1 MEKRRCNENKIKP
14 ENSAVKKY
22 FKIILA
28 VMFLCFLGKLVF
40 VEGYP
45 SEEEK
50 SLSENLFSMGT
61 EFLNRSWGDVDSD
74 GEANLKFSENES
86 GIKIKFGADE
96 NGNELEWFVA
106 NRNGDSV
113 RLYCADMVQH
123 GCFNT
128 YSKTLDSIGNY
139 ETTKSNN
146 WVTSSIRA
154 FLGRNQGGYPG
165 NMDSRTGM
173 WDACAGER
181 GEFEKRYFTDDMLL
195 KVKPNRVFTLG
206 SDGKEFTSLD
216 RFWLPAVIGGNKEAF
231 GTAISLSPSASFT
244 DNPIDEKINLIP
256 PKYLKGKE
264 FWTRTAFGENAL
276 YLKDGQIREAL
287 VTESKG
293 YCPVMELM
301 INDVYFISAVQGDKA
316 YSDGVFKII
325 PSDEK
330 KPYYLKYGPVGRTD
344 VKLAENI
351 ETSSQLK
358 IPYYLDE
365 QNGEKEKNEN
375 ERAYLMSFL
384 TNKET
389 GESYFASQTIQKAQ
403 NGESIF
409 DLSNVKNGKYEIK
422 SWIEISE
429 NENGGIFR
437 TSKVKTSSLQ
447 KGYSVTFEEAEN
459 IRFLNEKNEDLTGQ
473 SVFVSEDKPFRY
485 MAYVEKDYNMSQIT
499 NSLTSYDNEDYEIL
513 LSPLRV
519 TSANPYARSD
529 SEEIQPLVVGGGII
543 TQGLN
548 SVVYEPREAKNYWEY
563 EISNLST
570 NVAVRATGAGNSNR
584 YRLFLPSETMRVFS
598 DLYIDTQSINLN
610 VVNTGQTF
618 SAGQSIDIKFSP
630 KIGFDISEMTVKL
643 VPSTWIE
650 KIDNNGSGK
659 DIIKESCRKE
669 YDENLEAL
677 VFRRE
682 GEFYVSINA
691 KISSDCDIYLF
702 VDGFAEEQCKILFRG
717 SGNDGEIA
725 DIYSVGELYLIN
737 GKDKTAISNVGYI
750 TECGEII
757 NVRYYLKSR
766 YCGKDNAINLTY
778 DSGNKSIKSAPH
790 TDTENGME
798 YYEWEGISIEG
809 DYMFSLEG
817 IVKRSDPSI
826 YFSDINFAVND
837 AYEIVVDT
845 SCGTKDKVFYGAVY
859 RFKIKPKEVYDWK
872 ENEGLNITTSGEENT
887 VIGNKDD
894 EGYYYVNIYG
904 KGNKGITEMMTI
916 YFSGVQK
923 MPPKSDL
930 INVSFSDEDK
940 NLKLYH
946 AEESGFT
953 EIPTAV
959 MAKNFLITDNK
970 VDTDT
975 VTESTTFEV
984 TGSQLD
990 DAVDYAETN
999 KTLTRE
1005 EDDNYYIYNFTLKM
1019 KEAVVK
1025 DSNNS
1030 DDINSSEYKDIT
1042 LVYLDKDG
1050 NPENYTKK
1058 ANWKSENLAAKFND
1072 IEMQIRKRKH
1082 FNFDNTTD
1090 ITLSLYELKDANS
1103 IVKVDDKEYSGS
1115 ISSYP
1120 VETKIPIEATFKFS
1134 GSRLQ
1139 EVEFE
1144 KKWKD
1149 TTETEDKIELP
1160 YTFQVKSLS
1169 FLPYFA
1175 KALTSFTP
1183 QWDQSYKNHITIGE
1197 AKLTDSK
1204 VIDPPA
1210 ESGDTGMTTRG
1221 DTAGDENTEETKQ
1234 PRFAGNMAIT
1244 LDCTDLESIKC
1255 NMRHENVYFENKPT
1269 DFSFSED
1276 ALFEGEG
1283 DDKVKKWEL
1292 TKELKPANSSWDDA
1306 LEFGTEVE
1314 FEENKTI
1321 NFILDVKDDVFYKEQ
1336 TFDILGQSTTVVSN
1350 MKYVTSNKDIQI
1362 KVNIKGKYTVLLDA
1376 DNNPYLTGSANLI
1389 IEDPITEA
1397 NNAVELNILRTV
1409 KRGAFI
1415 SNSDKNSDIAGENIL
1430 KFPDP
1435 ALVEDISDDD
1445 REAFIWVDVNDVEEK
1460 LQGEMMAVKFSGDI
1474 KVENDYESHASDIA
1488 FNNLFTISEIK
1499 SDSKIFI
1506 TNKNK
1511 RMIKIL
1517 GDENINFNTMTH
1529 IKGKGYQEVIPDILD
1544 NSNAIDVNIPNNL
1557 FVTNGYNFK
1566 LEINITSD
1574 YDGIDME
1581 ISCTTE
1587 DNEDKSIIER
1597 DDESTADKK
1606 VFIIEDINKDINIK
1620 ISNIKIKKFNITY
1633 PTIEGIKICDLWE
1646 NSTDDKSGKSYI
1658 ANIHDSS
1665 SVTIR
1670 QINENSEKV
1679 FTENEDGEHGFMK
1692 LTEATKENG
1701 EIINIAD
1708 FEDGNLIGYTVII
1721 NNVTGSLV
1729 LEVSEPDKFLP
1740 VDKTYEV
1747 MFNYPDS
1754 VNFNWVEGV
1763 NSRAIKSDKL
1773 EVMSGTTLKFT
1784 VDKFEGYKYEGITVY
1799 GTEGE
1804 MVPQTET
1811 INGETKEVYTINDIK
1826 RDEGILVKVK
1836 GEVTRIKN
1844 YIKFDWLN
1852 PDEMVGLPLDGAIK
1866 VELPDRDDNFVNCG
1880 VPVYFGDD
1888 VTFYVTVLDRYSQ
1901 SADAMELTKLSSDI
1915 DFTKDLLQSDYSKR
1929 KFAYTT
1935 SGGIRSEEKIG
1946 ISRISPNI
1954 SEIEFEVSN
1963 GIGAVYDLSNDSEI
1977 TTIKKELYEGESFK
1991 FYIEKDDRYE
2001 IESVEPISL
2010 DLASGYYEYNKLS
2023 ELKKEDAEG
2032 VENAYIIENLFG
2044 RVYIKVTL
2052 KYKVYEIL
2060 FKEGEQEGLQGDD
2073 IDVDKFN
2080 IKSVSGNQTEL
2091 IDKKRIMAP
2100 HGEEITIT
2108 LEFNERFDKF
2118 DAGKTNNAN
2127 MSGIG
2132 SITLQNIDKGEIGR
2146 MIKDRNSNE
2155 LQITA
2160 VFKGT
2165 NTVKLNYFEVNSY
2178 SIDFPEDPKGYTI
2191 HASVDGNPGGQ
2202 ITESSPQSV
2211 KDGNTY
2217 EFYIRPL
2224 GGGFS
2229 PSTSAVTLVTSN
2241 GERIALE
2248 ADKDTMDQEYI
2259 LYKTPEIYRD
2269 ATIEVESKKQ
2279 KFDVK
2284 HEGYNV
2290 SFYYPVY
2297 KSTGEML
2304 YPLEAYGNKAPDK
2317 VESGA
2322 TWIFYVKAN
2331 KGYDISELT
2340 AKTNTGKEIIDRGM
2354 VSGIPAE
2361 DDEPGYNEYR
2371 KFEIDSINLDTT
2383 VSVDN
2388 IKIKEYQIRFELDQ
2402 TMELSENL
2410 KDLITVYDDSGNKFS
2425 WDSLNKVLYG
2435 KAEHFSKFRFK
2446 VIINEAY
2453 SKSNLTF
2460 TPRTESSEITGE
2472 TIDKNG
2478 EYWEISE
2485 SLINKGYD
2493 LIITVSGFQR
2503 NKYFV
2508 TFEGKGI
2515 IFDDNKGEVI
2525 SSWDEFNQVQVPNEN
2540 NKKEILHE
2548 TGEIVFRVK
2557 ENTEDGYSIDG
2568 NLEVRATNGS
2578 ISSSYREGTT
2588 SDGKKYKE
2596 YTLLNVVS
2604 DTTVNV
2610 SGAKSMFYTIN
2621 FKSDLNESTDGADV
2635 PPVGLKILD
2644 TEGRNISSGIRT
2656 TNGSNVKF
2664 SIVMDTE
2671 YTQLTPQVY
2680 TGWGT
2685 AQQIEILNVGG
2696 YYTVENVKKNET
2708 VTIRKLEG
2716 NKNTY
2721 TVSFLTDGDFSK
2733 VEFVFQSE
2741 NKSVVHGGN
2750 YSFKIRPK
2758 TGYGLSEAVV
2768 TATNCEIVYSL
2779 NDNNDLEVSLLN
2791 VIATPEVLV
2800 NNVTLNLYNVK
2811 FNISA
2816 EAGETL
2822 DSGAAIVR
2830 AYGSDRN
2837 ITEGTYVNYQEDL
2850 EFKIELSEG
2859 YSNSSV
2865 AVEYKQGDEVKF
2877 TTITPNG
2884 DYYKIANIVGGI
2896 TVNIGGL
2903 KKNQY
2908 SVRLVMNAVDASNVV
2923 LSQGTNGLQ
2932 ANTILKNVVKYGES
2946 YSFSITA
2953 KTGYNLNKL
2962 TVTTRDADV
2971 SLELSADGS
2980 SCKVTLANVKG
2991 DLNSVNISGINK
3003 NLFLVSFPDIEN
3015 ISVYDDYGKE
3025 ITTTGKEV
3033 AYQGSV
3039 RFTLE
3044 PHEGYDQKKGKWV
3057 VQYGGGIINSALNE
3071 AGKDSW
3077 TVRNIMEDVEI
3088 KVTNVEINTYEV
3100 KMKGNNVTFCNSVT
3114 DVPIVQGKENIVQH
3128 NGRYTFKVKADTGWD
3143 LSNMH
3148 IESDV
3153 GDLSEESRGDKE
3165 AIYTLENI
3173 KKDATVNVRIDQSKI
3188 ELTFIPGTGI
3198 IYQEKEGISE
3208 ITGKQTVT
3216 YGNTFEFIVKALPG
3230 YDINTLKVKM
3240 GEEELRFKEG
3250 TDEYR
3255 KFAPENLTQDYEI
3268 STSIEKKKYTVTVPV
3283 VDGVSF
3289 YENNEQIKGG
3299 DFITVRYGD
3308 RFRFRV
3314 VLDEKHNQSSIVVK
3328 SNIKRQENGQQTT
3341 LSTVLSAIDGF
3352 YTITEISDN
3361 ITISVENVEVNRYKI
3376 NLVEGVGIKY
3386 MNSGGGQTDI
3396 KGIHVVEYGES
3407 FSFKISP
3414 LEGYELSKMVVN
3426 VQGENGNN
3434 SSITPSGGVYS
3445 ITNIKENKTV
3455 TVRDQAVVQYKV
3467 TFAPADGVTYMNDTG
3482 NNIKDPILVNHGN
3495 NFEFSISIADAY
3507 DESIPMLEASSSKS
3521 QISKMSTGRYM
3532 LTNVVED
3539 MTIKTL
3545 NVSKNRYTVTL
3556 KEVTGVIYKSMDGR
3570 ILTGDQ
3576 SVEHEG
3582 SFQFRVDLHQAYSE
3596 SIITAMLG
3604 NEKIKPESDGSFLIT
3619 GIMENKTVTVT
3630 GVEEN
3635 PEVKL
3640 INMINAL
3647 RDEIKDATDV
3657 DAVVEATKFYNQL
3670 SDAQK
3675 ARVTNLDKLLKLQK
3689 EAGTFIHST
3698 NDITVE
3704 GTDWYIKL
3712 VAIPL
3717 SPSSD
3722 EMGRIY
3728 GKLNTEFVLSL
3739 YNIYLWNMMTEK
3751 KYELPEGQK
3760 VKVAIPTPDLKYFKD
3775 TFIVHEK
3782 SDGKLEYLPLTH
3794 EKGMTLFEMTS
3805 FSPVGMAA
3813 KRKVD
3818 DAHSSFFDAVG
3829 TNVNEV
3835 KKIISSVF
3843 KFGNSSSDSQ
3853 EEEPEDEESKTPSG
3867 IFDFGNENIDEKF
3880 KQGNG
3885 GLSRDSAL
3893 RLLIILAL
3901 GLIISIVITLFVNK
3915 RKSGS
3920 EDPNK
3925 FEIVEHETLKK
3936 EQENQADLP
3945 PEKDDST
3952 DDDSPDEK

>member
-365 QNGEKEKNEN
+365 QNGENKKNEN

-570 NVAVRATGAGNSNR
+570 NVAVRATGARNSNSCG
-584 YRLFLPSETMRVFS
+584 LFLPSETMRVFS
-598 DLYIDTQSINLN
+598 DLYIDTKSINLN

-618 SAGQSIDIKFSP
+618 SAGQLIDIKFSP

-669 YDENLEAL
+669 YDENLEEL
-677 VFRRE
+677 VFKRE
-682 GEFYVSINA
+682 GDDYVSNNA
-691 KISSDCDIYLF
+691 KIPSDLNCDVYLF
-702 VDGFAEEQCKILFRG
+702 VEGFTAEQYRILFRG

-737 GKDKTAISNVGYI
+737 GRNKTAISNVGYI

-798 YYEWEGISIEG
+798 YYEWEGITIEG
-809 DYMFSLEG
+809 NYMFSLEG

-859 RFKIKPKEVYDWK
+859 RFKIRPKEGYEWK

-904 KGNKGITEMMTI
+904 KGNKGIAEMMTI
-916 YFSGVQK
+916 YLTGVQK
-923 MPPKSDL
+923 ISGGG
-930 INVSFSDEDK
+930 NVYNIGFPDAGN
-940 NLKLYH
+940 NLKLYR

-953 EIPTAV
+953 KIHTSILASEFPTVDTPKETSFSFGAGDLNTAV
-959 MAKNFLITDNK
+959 NLDETKKTIEIIEEGDETFYRLTPKLNDLSFALSNVDMDLFFIGDDNEPQTNKQRVKCSAPDLKAKITG
-970 VDTDT
+970 DTIEEKKASSISAI
-975 VTESTTFEV
+975 VSLSTSDV
-984 TGSQLD
+984 KNGATGS
-990 DAVDYAETN
+990 VT
-999 KTLTRE
+999 
-1005 EDDNYYIYNFTLKM
+1005 IG
-1019 KEAVVK
+1019 
-1025 DSNNS
+1025 
-1030 DDINSSEYKDIT
+1030 SE
-1042 LVYLDKDG
+1042 
-1050 NPENYTKK
+1050 
-1058 ANWKSENLAAKFND
+1058 S
-1072 IEMQIRKRKH
+1072 
-1082 FNFDNTTD
+1082 
-1090 ITLSLYELKDANS
+1090 
-1103 IVKVDDKEYSGS
+1103 YSGS
-1115 ISSYP
+1115 IDGSTIQEDICVKMNLTFGDNDSLTGVSFEDISASEDENLKEMNRKLEIKVGTFSFVP
-1120 VETKIPIEATFKFS
+1120 NFEETIRNFKPTISDAYKNAAKLGNAT
-1134 GSRLQ
+1134 
-1139 EVEFE
+1139 
-1144 KKWKD
+1144 
-1149 TTETEDKIELP
+1149 
-1160 YTFQVKSLS
+1160 
-1169 FLPYFA
+1169 
-1175 KALTSFTP
+1175 LTS
-1183 QWDQSYKNHITIGE
+1183 
-1197 AKLTDSK
+1197 SK
-1204 VIDPPA
+1204 VIDPPPPPT
-1210 ESGDTGMTTRG
+1210 DT
-1221 DTAGDENTEETKQ
+1221 ENTETAAQADTEEEESK
-1234 PRFAGNMAIT
+1234 PARFAGTMAVE
-1244 LDCTDLESIKC
+1244 LDCSSLGTLALSMVHDNLYV
-1255 NMRHENVYFENKPT
+1255 ENQSVN
-1269 DFSFSED
+1269 FSFDMGCE
-1276 ALFEGEG
+1276 FEGEG
-1283 DDKVKKWEL
+1283 TDKVKRWSL
-1292 TKELKPANSSWDDA
+1292 SKEIKPMDTDWDNA
-1306 LEFGTEVE
+1306 FEFGTNFE
-1314 FEENKTI
+1314 FSATKTI
-1321 NFILDVKDDVFYKEQ
+1321 TLKVTQTNTGVFEQEQ
-1336 TFDILGQSTTVVSN
+1336 TLNTRNGPLTLMRKMSYSYGSTSQ
-1350 MKYVTSNKDIQI
+1350 QI
-1362 KVNIKGKYTVLLDA
+1362 TITMNIKGKYTISLDSS
-1376 DNNPYLTGSANLI
+1376 NNPTITPVSSELSVEDANMAGFG
-1389 IEDPITEA
+1389 DITV
-1397 NNAVELNILRTV
+1397 NLLRTV
-1409 KRGAFI
+1409 KRDEII
-1415 SNSDKNSDIAGENIL
+1415 SNLNGSGMVAGENTIQL
-1430 KFPDP
+1430 LDSS
-1435 ALVEDISDDD
+1435 SDDVD
-1445 REAFIWVDVNDVEEK
+1445 DDSKEALIWVDNEDMKK
-1460 LQGEMMAVKFSGDI
+1460 LTGGMRAVKFSGN
-1474 KVENDYESHASDIA
+1474 VSVQNDYEMNTSTKAL
-1488 FNNLFTISEIK
+1488 NNIFKVSNAKSE
-1499 SDSKIFI
+1499 SKVFV
-1506 TNKNK
+1506 TSKN
-1511 RMIKIL
+1511 RNIIKIAGDMNIDL
-1517 GDENINFNTMTH
+1517 GNMTE
-1529 IKGKGYQEVIPDILD
+1529 IKGKEYNG
-1544 NSNAIDVNIPNNL
+1544 SNIPAEMDAINISEPDKLSVSSGN
-1557 FVTNGYNFK
+1557 NFK
-1566 LEINITSD
+1566 LEITVTSEYEGKDMVVSCKTDNNANKTIT
-1574 YDGIDME
+1574 
-1581 ISCTTE
+1581 
-1587 DNEDKSIIER
+1587 KK

-1606 VFIIEDINKDINIK
+1606 VFIIEGIDKDINIK

-1633 PTIEGIKICDLWE
+1633 PTIEGIKICDLWG
-1646 NSTDDKSGKSYI
+1646 NSTEDKSGKSYVI
-1658 ANIHDSS
+1658 NSHDSS

-1670 QINENSEKV
+1670 QINEISEKI
-1679 FTENEDGEHGFMK
+1679 FPENEDGEYGFMK

-1721 NNVTGSLV
+1721 NNVTGDLA

-1747 MFNYPDS
+1747 IFNYPDS

-1773 EVMSGTTLKFT
+1773 EVISGTTLKFT
-1784 VDKFEGYKYEGITVY
+1784 VDKLEGCSYEGITVY

-1852 PDEMVGLPLDGAIK
+1852 PDEMVGQPLDGAVK
-1866 VELPDRDDNFVNCG
+1866 VELPDREDNFVNCG

-1954 SEIEFEVSN
+1954 SEIEFKVSN

-1977 TTIKKELYEGESFK
+1977 TTIKKELYEGETFK
-1991 FYIEKDDRYE
+1991 FYIEKDDIYE

-2010 DLASGYYEYNKLS
+2010 DLTGYHEYNKLS
-2023 ELKKEDAEG
+2023 ELKKEDAG
-2032 VENAYIIENLFG
+2032 GIENAYIIENLFG
-2044 RVYIKVTL
+2044 GVYIKVTL

-2127 MSGIG
+2127 VSGIG
-2132 SITLQNIDKGEIGR
+2132 SITLEHIDKGEIGR

-2160 VFKGT
+2160 VFKEK
-2165 NTVKLNYFEVNSY
+2165 NTVELNYFEVNSY

-2191 HASVDGNPGGQ
+2191 HASVDGKPGGQ

-2241 GERIALE
+2241 GERITLT
-2248 ADKDTMDQEYI
+2248 ADRDTMDQEYI

-2269 ATIEVESKKQ
+2269 VTIEVESKKQ

-2304 YPLEAYGNKAPDK
+2304 YSLETYGNKAPDK

-2322 TWIFYVKAN
+2322 SWIFYVKAN

-2402 TMELSENL
+2402 TMGLSENL

-2460 TPRTESSEITGE
+2460 TPRTENSEITGE
-2472 TIDKNG
+2472 TIDENG

-2515 IFDDNKGEVI
+2515 IFDDNKGVVI

-2779 NDNNDLEVSLLN
+2779 NDNNDLQVSLLN

-2816 EAGETL
+2816 VAGETL

-2877 TTITPNG
+2877 TSITPNG

-2932 ANTILKNVVKYGES
+2932 ANTILQNVVKYGES

-3361 ITISVENVEVNRYKI
+3361 ITISVENVEVNRYKV
-3376 NLVEGVGIKY
+3376 NLVEGVGIQY

-3407 FSFKISP
+3407 FSFKVSP

-3426 VQGENGNN
+3426 VQGENGNT

-3582 SFQFRVDLHQAYSE
+3582 SFQFRVDLHQAYNE

-3829 TNVNEV
+3829 TNINEV

-3853 EEEPEDEESKTPSG
+3853 EEEPETEESKTPSG

-3925 FEIVEHETLKK
+3925 FEIVEHETFKQD
-3936 EQENQADLP
+3936 QENQADLP

-3952 DDDSPDEK
+3952 DDDSHDEK